1 MRKLA
6 TALAACAAFLASAA
20 IVAPAW
26 AAPAIAP
33 KEGNF
38 VVRDFKFR
46 SGETLPE
53 LRLHYTTFG
62 EPKRDAA
69 GHVTN
74 AVMVLHGTGGTGK
87 QFLNPAFADTLMAPG
102 GLLDPAE
109 YYVILPDGIGHGQ
122 SSKPSDGL
130 RAKFPKYDYDDMVLA
145 QYLLLTQGLKVDHL
159 RLLLG
164 TSMGCMHGFVW
175 GEAYPDFADALASF
189 ACLPNEI
196 AGRNRIWRKLL
207 IDAVTQDPAWK
218 GGDYVQ
224 EPREGLRTALGLLMV
239 AGLAPLPTQIAQ
251 PTRDAADKF
260 VDDYF
265 AARLSALDA
274 NDLIYQVAASRNYN
288 PSPRLDSITQPV
300 LWINSA
306 DDFINPPELGIAE
319 VQAKRLKHGTF
330 VLLPASEKTR
340 GHGSHTIAA
349 LWKDRLAALMKAT
362 ER

>member
-6 TALAACAAFLASAA
+6 IALAACAAFLAPAA
-20 IVAPAW
+20 M
-26 AAPAIAP
+26 AAPAVAP
-33 KEGNF
+33 KEGDF

-87 QFLNPAFADTLMAPG
+87 QFLNPVFADELLAPG
-102 GLLDPAE
+102 GLLDPAK

-130 RAKFPKYDYDDMVLA
+130 RAKFPKYDYDDMVAA
-145 QYLLLTQGLKVDHL
+145 QYVLLTQGLKVDHL

-175 GEAYPDFADALASF
+175 GETYPDFADALAPF
-189 ACLPNEI
+189 ACLPNEL
-196 AGRNRIWRKLL
+196 AGRNRMWRKLL
-207 IDAVTQDPAWK
+207 IDAVTKDPAWK
-218 GGDYVQ
+218 GGDYVE
-224 EPREGLRTALGLLMV
+224 EPKEGLRTALGLLMV
-239 AGLAPLPTQIAQ
+239 AGLAPLPAQIAQ
-251 PTRDAADKF
+251 PTREAADKF

-265 AARLSALDA
+265 AARMPPLDA

-288 PSPRLDSITQPV
+288 PSPKLESITAPV

-340 GHGSHTIAA
+340 GHGSHTVAA
-349 LWKDRLAALMKAT
+349 LWKDRLAALMKST

>member
-1 MRKLA
+1 MSIRRLIQA
-6 TALAACAAFLASAA
+6 VAALAAFSAPALAAPV
-20 IVAPAW
+20 VAPKAGDF
-26 AAPAIAP
+26 I
-33 KEGNF
+33 
-38 VVRDFKFR
+38 VRDFKFR

-62 EPKRDAA
+62 EPRRDAA

-74 AVMVLHGTGGTGK
+74 AVMVLHGTGGTGQ
-87 QFLNPAFADTLMAPG
+87 QFLNPVFADELLVPG
-102 GLLDPAE
+102 GLLDPAK
-109 YYVILPDGIGHGQ
+109 YYVILPDGIGHGH

-130 RAKFPKYDYDDMVLA
+130 HARFPNYDYDDMVAA

-159 RLLLG
+159 RLLMG

-175 GEAYPDFADALASF
+175 GETYSDFADALAPF
-189 ACLPNEI
+189 ACLPNEL

-207 IDAVTQDPAWK
+207 IDAITLDPAWR

-224 EPREGLRTALGLLMV
+224 EPKEGLRTALGLLMV
-239 AGLAPLPTQIAQ
+239 AGLAPLPAQIAN
-251 PTRDAADKF
+251 PTRQSADTAVDA
-260 VDDYF
+260 YF
-265 AARLSALDA
+265 AARLPPLDA

-288 PSPRLDSITQPV
+288 PSPKLETITAPV

-319 VQAKRLKHGTF
+319 VQAKRLKRGIF

-340 GHGSHTIAA
+340 GHGSHTVAA
-349 LWKDRLAALMKAT
+349 LWKDRLAGFLKTT
-362 ER
+362 EK

>member
-6 TALAACAAFLASAA
+6 ITLAACAALLASSAM
-20 IVAPAW
+20 
-26 AAPAIAP
+26 AAPAVAP
-33 KEGNF
+33 KEGDF

-87 QFLNPAFADTLMAPG
+87 QFLNPVFADELLSPG
-102 GLLDPAE
+102 GLLDPAK
-109 YYVILPDGIGHGQ
+109 YYVILPDGIGHGR

-130 RAKFPKYDYDDMVLA
+130 RARFPKYDYDDMVLA

-175 GEAYPDFADALASF
+175 GETYPDFADALAPF

-196 AGRNRIWRKLL
+196 AGRNRVWRKLL
-207 IDAVTQDPAWK
+207 IDGITKDPAWK
-218 GGDYVQ
+218 GGDYAEQ
-224 EPREGLRTALGLLMV
+224 PKEGLRNALGLLMV
-239 AGLAPLPTQIAQ
+239 AGLAPLPAQIAN
-251 PTRDAADKF
+251 PTRDAADKA

-265 AARLSALDA
+265 AARMPPLDA
-274 NDLIYQVAASRNYN
+274 NDLIYQVAASRTYN
-288 PSPRLDSITQPV
+288 PSARLEAITAPV

-319 VQAKRLKHGTF
+319 VQAKRLKQGTF

-340 GHGSHTIAA
+340 GHGSHTVAA
-349 LWKDRLAALMKAT
+349 LWKDRLAALLKAT

>member
-1 MRKLA
+1 MRALA
-6 TALAACAAFLASAA
+6 ITLAACAALLAP
-20 IVAPAW
+20 VAM
-26 AAPAIAP
+26 AAPAVAP
-33 KEGNF
+33 KEGDF

-87 QFLNPAFADTLMAPG
+87 QFLNPVFADELLSPG
-102 GLLDPAE
+102 GLLDPAK

-130 RAKFPKYDYDDMVLA
+130 RARFPKYDYDDMVAA
-145 QYLLLTQGLKVDHL
+145 QHLLLTQGLKVDHL

-175 GEAYPDFADALASF
+175 GETYPDFADALAPF
-189 ACLPNEI
+189 ACLPNEL
-196 AGRNRIWRKLL
+196 AGRNRMWRKLL

-218 GGDYVQ
+218 GGDYVE
-224 EPREGLRTALGLLMV
+224 EPQQGLRTALGLLMV
-239 AGLAPLPTQIAQ
+239 AGLAPLPAQIAS
-251 PTRDAADKF
+251 PTRAAANKF

-265 AARLSALDA
+265 AARMPPLDA
-274 NDLIYQVAASRNYN
+274 NDLIYQVAASRTYN
-288 PSPRLDSITQPV
+288 PSPELEAITAPV

-330 VLLPASEKTR
+330 VLLPASERTR
-340 GHGSHTIAA
+340 GHGSHTVAA
-349 LWKDRLAALMKAT
+349 LWKDRLAALLKQT
-362 ER
+362 ERP